1 MPIDPIKIF
10 QGGESS
16 IAGILQGG
24 NSTITSILDKA
35 VQIGRDISNKQM
47 RQEEDM
53 LSMRQQET
61 ALQQRRAENL
71 SQDWEDV
78 FRFTE
83 NRRQFDTKF
92 DRATMEDER
101 NFAANRSDAAWSQQR
116 AAEQDILRSE
126 QWNKE
131 FGLREDSAQREE
143 RRLGL
148 AEDKITKQERF
159 DRDLLASQ
167 PAQRRGLLGVVD
179 RVSSFFGKEPPVSES
194 EAAAK
199 RDAAVRLGDAPA
211 ALKYTRQLD
220 DISAAK
226 ENQLTTYQKESLE
239 MRRQALEDQSAAKTE
254 KANADEAARQQ
265 KERQQWLEDTVR
277 NPSAF
282 PSQFAHVKSTAS
294 TYGSDPAS
302 QSNYAAEL
310 AQARDIDKN
319 RLNHEAG
326 IARESKT
333 ADEYAN
339 RLKGATV
346 TPEVLDLRRRFWYE
360 VKRSEEAG
368 KSSSDGIPGK
378 PPVSTEESVR
388 GAFDIPTRKD
398 DRQ

>member
-131 FGLREDSAQREE
+131 FGLREGSAQREE

-148 AEDKITKQERF
+148 AEDKLAKQDQF
-159 DRDLLASQ
+159 DRDLLASK
-167 PAQRRGLLGVVD
+167 PAQRSGLLGVVD
-179 RVSSFFGKEPPVSES
+179 RISSFFGKEPTVSES

-199 RDAAVRLGDAPA
+199 RDAAVRLGNAPA

-226 ENQLTTYQKESLE
+226 ENRLTPYQQAGLE
-239 MRRQALEDQSAAKTE
+239 MRRQALDAQSAAKTE
-254 KANADEAARQQ
+254 KANADEAERQQ
-265 KERQQWLEDTVR
+265 KERQKRLEETVS
-277 NPSAF
+277 NPDAF
-282 PSQFAHVKSTAS
+282 PSQFAHVKATAS
-294 TYGSDPAS
+294 TYGSDPAA
-302 QSNYAAEL
+302 QSNYAADL
-310 AQARDIDKN
+310 AQAREIDKN
-319 RLNHEAG
+319 RLSYETD
-326 IARESKT
+326 IAKASKT

-339 RLKGATV
+339 RLKGATA
-346 TPEVLDLRRRFWYE
+346 TPEALERRRRFWRE
-360 VKRSEEAG
+360 VMASG
-368 KSSSDGIPGK
+368 DSINTPQKSLGEDYG
-378 PPVSTEESVR
+378 
-388 GAFDIPTRKD
+388 F
-398 DRQ
+398 